1 MRLRRRGLSPP
12 GSLCISTDWQ
22 LGKRFPWRVVVPPD
36 LDPTLAD
43 FRFAAGL
50 DCLLLGSD
58 QARMDAIARELLA
71 FELIRLIGACTK
83 PPKITVYW
91 PGP

>member
-12 GSLCISTDWQ
+12 GSLCISTDWT
-22 LGKRFPWRVVVPPD
+22 LGKRFAWRVVVPPD
-36 LDPTLAD
+36 FDPALAD

-50 DCLLLGSD
+50 DVLLIGSD
-58 QARMDAIARELLA
+58 QARIDAIARELLML
-71 FELIRLIGACTK
+71 ELKRLVGACTR